1 MQGRVRLHSGGIG
14 MSDVRLARRGA
25 SERKTAPGR
34 DIRDLGPDRGPRL
47 RECRNCKAAFP
58 GRGTY
63 CPSCTVD
70 RDIIRAAREQ
80 LKAAKEPGLSSSVKP
95 GAPYGK
101 LRRKAAAASERLAK
115 RAGQSGASRGTQPT
129 SKKSTSPLKPAAAPS
144 RRICKRCR
152 LELPATGQCDA
163 CSR

>member
-1 MQGRVRLHSGGIG
+1 MGVASRRRMSG
-14 MSDVRLARRGA
+14 LARGGA

-34 DIRDLGPDRGPRL
+34 DIRDLGPDRGLRL
-47 RECRNCKAAFP
+47 RGCRNCKAAFP
-58 GRGTY
+58 GPATY

-80 LKAAKEPGLSSSVKP
+80 LKAVKEPGLSTLLKP

-115 RAGQSGASRGTQPT
+115 RAGQSGAGRTKRLT
-129 SKKSTSPLKPAAAPS
+129 SKNSTSSSTNVSPKREASPS
-144 RRICKRCR
+144 RRICERCR
-152 LELPATGQCDA
+152 LELPATGVCDA
-163 CSR
+163 CTG